1 MRLPSIIGM
10 CAFQSSAFQLMLR
23 HGALR
28 SFNYTPRPSVKI
40 KHRNLYMSEDEF
52 YFPPTLERIQ
62 NHIIRSKSTSY
73 QSPDNLLIDGLA
85 ASHLG
90 LEPLQNTRHAPM
102 VYHEN
107 YSFDDWP
114 PTHTF
119 PMDKFR
125 MTAHSL
131 LEDAD
136 ENEEPLVRSVND
148 FYKPLSFKDFPT
160 SILSPPIDKSFLRS
174 FLNGQLTKEECRFI
188 GFREQTY
195 RPELIERTI
204 LEVAGTIL
212 TAQLALKYGLACH
225 VAGGTHHAE
234 SARGKGY
241 TIINDLACAARLM
254 TWTEDDAT
262 GEDASTL
269 DFMKR
274 LYRGEKAVD
283 RVLVVDCDVHQGDG
297 TATFHA
303 KSEYLYDKLF
313 TLDLHAASNYPHPKQ
328 LCTYD
333 VPLPDNCNDREY
345 MSALSSSLDKAIKEI
360 QPQLV
365 LYNAGVDPYK
375 HDKLGRLSL
384 SWEGLQQRDA
394 FVVRKCVNDNIPVAC
409 VVGGGY
415 ESDVKALGKRHA
427 LIHRVCSDIWREKTL
442 WQRN

>member
-1 MRLPSIIGM
+1 M
-10 CAFQSSAFQLMLR
+10 CAFQSSFQLISR

-28 SFNYTPRPSVKI
+28 SFKYTPRSTVKI
-40 KHRNLYMSEDEF
+40 KERQLHMSEDEF
-52 YFPPTLERIQ
+52 YLPPTLERIQ
-62 NHIIRSKSTSY
+62 SHIIRSKSTY
-73 QSPDNLLIDGLA
+73 QSPDSLLIDGLA
-85 ASHLG
+85 ASHIG
-90 LEPLQNTRHAPM
+90 LEPLQNTRHPPM

-107 YSFDDWP
+107 YSFDEWP

-125 MTAHSL
+125 MTAYSL

-136 ENEEPLVRSVND
+136 ENEEPLVRSIDD
-148 FYKPLSFKDFPT
+148 FYKPLSFQDFPT
-160 SILSPPIDKSFLRS
+160 STLSPPIDKNFLQS
-174 FLNGQLTKEECRFI
+174 FLNGELTKKECRYI
-188 GFREQTY
+188 GFREQTC

-241 TIINDLACAARLM
+241 TIINDLACVARLM
-254 TWTEDDAT
+254 TWTEDET
-262 GEDASTL
+262 EEDTSAL

-274 LYRGEKAVD
+274 LYRGEKAVH

-303 KSEYLYDKLF
+303 KSEYLHGKLF
-313 TLDLHAASNYPHPKQ
+313 TLDLHAASNYPHPKE

-333 VPLPDNCNDREY
+333 VPLLDNCNDQNY
-345 MSALSSSLDKAIKEI
+345 MAALSSSLDKAIKEV
-360 QPQLV
+360 QPEMV

-384 SWEGLQQRDA
+384 SWKGLQQRDA
-394 FVVRKCVNDNIPVAC
+394 FVVRRCIDDDIPVAC

-415 ESDVKALGKRHA
+415 EADVKALGKRHA
-427 LIHRVCSDIWREKTL
+427 LIHRVCGDIWREKKL
-442 WQRN
+442 WQRKCA